1 MTEATPSYYKDELYT
16 ILSHPRYTDV
26 IDALRPNSTYT
37 IDVSDVKL
45 LDIYLET
52 GKAFLDYLFDAVLH
66 IISDKKGSNVQHTFR
81 NLKIELTGTSKVT
94 MHEVSSREYEGKT
107 VTFDATIIAA
117 DTPKTYVKRGTA
129 VCNICGSEDDVVANL
144 DREINI
150 PRCLTPSCKLA
161 KMKLDS
167 SRIVTD
173 DIQTLLMQEPM
184 ETSRNHSPAIFTG
197 KIIGTNVGTV
207 FIGQPKRITG
217 IFRSIVDEKTNE
229 NEVIIDVASVEDL
242 EAVELIKP
250 DEDTLSKLKNRA
262 EKEPEEYKSEIIN
275 SFAPHIFGYENIKES
290 ILLTLLGGSNNSE
303 KRGDIH
309 MLMVGDP
316 SMAKSEILKSAK
328 KITQKSIYTSG
339 KGATAAGLTIGM
351 VKLPNGTQVAQA
363 GVLPLCSGGFAFI
376 DEFDKM
382 GREDR
387 SSMHEA
393 MEQQTVSIAKA
404 GTKMTLPA
412 EATILAAANPKF
424 GKYDSQQTLGDNLEV
439 PSPLIS
445 RFDIIWLFLDEI
457 HRDKDR
463 AKAKHIIASFKKT
476 GKSEYNTY
484 LSDTELMSV
493 LNYCREL
500 EPVLNDET
508 VDRMLKLYEKLRD
521 LGRDEEQQ
529 KLPVGVRQLEA
540 IVRMSTAH
548 AKLML
553 RSIVLPEDVDAIQ
566 KILSE
571 SLSSFGLD
579 LDKGGFNQ
587 TFLDGIKTK
596 DTKERIALSVW
607 YKVADEK
614 GNVKSEKF
622 LTELSQAPK
631 FDEMSA
637 SRYFGVWEQQNKI
650 KMNPDGTWRRT

>member
-1 MTEATPSYYKDELYT
+1 MNATPSFYTNELYE
-16 ILSHPRYTDV
+16 ILSAPKHTDV
-26 IDALRPNSTYT
+26 IDALRPNSTYVVD
-37 IDVSDVKL
+37 ISDEKIM
-45 LDIYLET
+45 DIYVET
-52 GKAFLDYLFDAVLH
+52 GKNFMTYLFDAVIH
-66 IISDKKGSNVQHTFR
+66 VIVDKKGKIAQKDYR
-81 NLKIELTGTSKVT
+81 NLRIELAGSTIINMNDIT
-94 MHEVSSREYEGKT
+94 SREHESKT
-107 VTFDATIIAA
+107 ITFDCTIIAA
-117 DTPKTYVKRGTA
+117 EPPKTYVKSGIA
-129 VCNICGSEDDVVANL
+129 MCVLCGNEEECVANQ
-144 DREINI
+144 DREIVV
-150 PRCLTPSCKLA
+150 PRCTTPSCKLA

-184 ETSRNHSPAIFTG
+184 DKAKNHSPVILMG

-217 IFRSIVDEKTNE
+217 IFRSIIDYKTNE
-229 NEVIIDVASVEDL
+229 NEILIDVASIEDL
-242 EAVELIKP
+242 EETELIKP
-250 DEDTLSKLKNRA
+250 DEETVSKLKLKA
-262 EKEPEEYKSEIIN
+262 EKEPDEYKDDVIK
-275 SFAPHIFGYENIKES
+275 SFAPHIYGYKEIKES
-290 ILLTLLGGSNNSE
+290 VLLSLLGGSNNSN

-363 GVLPLCSGGFAFI
+363 GVLPLCSGGYALI

-424 GKYDSQQTLGDNLEV
+424 GKYDSQQSLGDNLEV

-445 RFDIIWLFLDEI
+445 RFDIIWLFLDDV

-463 AKAKHIIASFKKT
+463 AKAKHIIESFKKNDS
-476 GKSEYNTY
+476 KEYDTY
-484 LSDTELMSV
+484 LNDTELMSV
-493 LNYCREL
+493 LNYAREL

-508 VDRMLKLYEKLRD
+508 VERILKLYEKLRE
-521 LGRDEEQQ
+521 LGRDEQQQ

-553 RSIVLPEDVDAIQ
+553 RSHVLPEDVDAVQ
-566 KILSE
+566 KILSD
-571 SLSSFGLD
+571 SLDSFGLD
-579 LDKGGFNQ
+579 LNKGGFNQ
-587 TFLDGIKTK
+587 SFLDGLKTK

-607 YKVADEK
+607 YKVANED
-614 GNVKSEKF
+614 GDVKSEKF
-622 LTELSQAPK
+622 LKELSEAPK
-631 FDEMSA
+631 FDENSA
-637 SRYFGVWEQQNKI
+637 SRYFGQWEQQNKI
-650 KMNPDGTWRRT
+650 KMNKDGTWRRT

>member
-1 MTEATPSYYKDELYT
+1 MNATPSVYVEELYT
-16 ILSHPRYTDV
+16 ILSAPRYTDV
-26 IDALRPNSTYT
+26 IDALRPNSTY
-37 IDVSDVKL
+37 V
-45 LDIYLET
+45 LDISDEKIMDVYVET
-52 GKAFLDYLFDAVLH
+52 GKEFMQYLFDAVIH
-66 IISDKKGSNVQHTFR
+66 VITDKKGSSAQKTYR
-81 NLKIELTGTSKVT
+81 NLRIELTGSTVIN
-94 MHEVSSREYEGKT
+94 MHDITSREHEGKT
-107 VTFDATIIAA
+107 ITFDCTVIAA
-117 DTPKTYVKRGTA
+117 EPPKTYVKRGTA
-129 VCNICGSEDDVVANL
+129 ICVLCGNEEECVANQ
-144 DREINI
+144 DREIVI
-150 PRCLTPSCKLA
+150 PRCTTPSCKLA

-167 SRIVTD
+167 SRVVTD
-173 DIQTLLMQEPM
+173 DLQTLLMQEPM
-184 ETSRNHSPAIFTG
+184 DKAKNHSPVILMG

-207 FIGQPKRITG
+207 FIGQPKRMTG
-217 IFRSIVDEKTNE
+217 IFRSLIDYKTNE
-229 NEVIIDVASVEDL
+229 NEILIDIASIEDL
-242 EAVELIKP
+242 EETEMIKP
-250 DEDTLSKLKNRA
+250 DEDTLSKLKNKA
-262 EKEPEEYKSEIIN
+262 EREPEDYKAEIIN

-363 GVLPLCSGGFAFI
+363 GVLPLCNGGFALI

-521 LGRDEEQQ
+521 LGRNEEEQ

-553 RSIVLPEDVDAIQ
+553 RSIVLPEDVDAVQ

-596 DTKERIALSVW
+596 DTKERIALSIW
-607 YKVADEK
+607 YKIADEK

-622 LTELSQAPK
+622 MTELSQAPK

-637 SRYFGVWEQQNKI
+637 SRYFGQWEQQNKI

>member
-1 MTEATPSYYKDELYT
+1 MNATPSFYTNELYE
-16 ILSHPRYTDV
+16 ILSAPKHTDV
-26 IDALRPNSTYT
+26 IDALRPNSTYVVD
-37 IDVSDVKL
+37 ISDEKIM
-45 LDIYLET
+45 DIYVET
-52 GKAFLDYLFDAVLH
+52 GKNFMTYLFDAVIH
-66 IISDKKGSNVQHTFR
+66 VIVDKKGKIAQKAYR
-81 NLKIELTGTSKVT
+81 NLRIELAGSTIIN
-94 MHEVSSREYEGKT
+94 MHDITSREHESKT
-107 VTFDATIIAA
+107 ITFDCTIIAA
-117 DTPKTYVKRGTA
+117 EPPKTYVKSGIA
-129 VCNICGSEDDVVANL
+129 MCVLCGNEEECVANQ
-144 DREINI
+144 DREIVV
-150 PRCLTPSCKLA
+150 PRCTTPSCKLA

-184 ETSRNHSPAIFTG
+184 DKAKNHSPVILMG

-217 IFRSIVDEKTNE
+217 IFRSIIDYKTNE
-229 NEVIIDVASVEDL
+229 NEILIDVASIEDL
-242 EAVELIKP
+242 EETELIKP
-250 DEDTLSKLKNRA
+250 DEETVSKLKLKA
-262 EKEPEEYKSEIIN
+262 EKEPDEYKDDVIK
-275 SFAPHIFGYENIKES
+275 SFAPHIYGYKEIKES
-290 ILLTLLGGSNNSE
+290 VLLSLLGGSNNSN

-363 GVLPLCSGGFAFI
+363 GVLPLCSGGYALI

-424 GKYDSQQTLGDNLEV
+424 GKYDSQQSLGDNLEV

-445 RFDIIWLFLDEI
+445 RFDIIWLFLDDV

-463 AKAKHIIASFKKT
+463 AKAKHIIESFKKNDS
-476 GKSEYNTY
+476 KEYDTY
-484 LSDTELMSV
+484 LNDTELMSV
-493 LNYCREL
+493 LNYAREL

-508 VDRMLKLYEKLRD
+508 VERILKLYEKLRE
-521 LGRDEEQQ
+521 LGRDEQQQ

-553 RSIVLPEDVDAIQ
+553 RSHVLPEDVDAVQ
-566 KILSE
+566 KILSD
-571 SLSSFGLD
+571 SLDSFGLD
-579 LDKGGFNQ
+579 LNKGGFNQ
-587 TFLDGIKTK
+587 SFLDGLKTK

-607 YKVADEK
+607 YKVANED
-614 GNVKSEKF
+614 GDVKSEKF
-622 LTELSQAPK
+622 LKELSEAPK
-631 FDEMSA
+631 FDENSA
-637 SRYFGVWEQQNKI
+637 SRYFGQWEQQNKI
-650 KMNPDGTWRRT
+650 KMNKDGTWRRT

>member
-1 MTEATPSYYKDELYT
+1 MIKATPSYYKDELYT
-16 ILSHPRYTDV
+16 ILSQPKYTDV
-26 IDALRPNSTYT
+26 IDALRPTSTYT
-37 IDVSDVKL
+37 IDVSDEKL

-52 GKAFLDYLFDAVLH
+52 GKAFFDYLFEAVLH
-66 IISDKKGSNVQHTFR
+66 VISDKKGSNIRHTFR
-81 NLKIELTGTSKVT
+81 NLKIELSGTSKVT

-107 VTFDATIIAA
+107 VTFDSTIIAA

-129 VCNICGSEDDVVANL
+129 VCKLCGSEDEVVANL
-144 DREINI
+144 DREIDI

-184 ETSRNHSPAIFTG
+184 ETSRNHSPTIFTG

-250 DEDTLSKLKNRA
+250 DEDTLAKLKNRA
-262 EKEPEEYKSEIIN
+262 EKEPEEYKAEIIN

-424 GKYDSQQTLGDNLEV
+424 GKYDSQQTLGDNLDI

-463 AKAKHIIASFKKT
+463 AKAKHIIASFKK
-476 GKSEYNTY
+476 
-484 LSDTELMSV
+484 SD
-493 LNYCREL
+493 
-500 EPVLNDET
+500 
-508 VDRMLKLYEKLRD
+508 K
-521 LGRDEEQQ
+521 
-529 KLPVGVRQLEA
+529 
-540 IVRMSTAH
+540 
-548 AKLML
+548 
-553 RSIVLPEDVDAIQ
+553 
-566 KILSE
+566 
-571 SLSSFGLD
+571 
-579 LDKGGFNQ
+579 
-587 TFLDGIKTK
+587 
-596 DTKERIALSVW
+596 
-607 YKVADEK
+607 
-614 GNVKSEKF
+614 
-622 LTELSQAPK
+622 
-631 FDEMSA
+631 
-637 SRYFGVWEQQNKI
+637 
-650 KMNPDGTWRRT
+650 

>member
-1 MTEATPSYYKDELYT
+1 M
-16 ILSHPRYTDV
+16 IHV
-26 IDALRPNSTYT
+26 I
-37 IDVSDVKL
+37 V
-45 LDIYLET
+45 
-52 GKAFLDYLFDAVLH
+52 
-66 IISDKKGSNVQHTFR
+66 DKKGKIAQKAYR
-81 NLKIELTGTSKVT
+81 NLRIELAGSTIIN
-94 MHEVSSREYEGKT
+94 MHDITSREHESKT
-107 VTFDATIIAA
+107 ITFDCTIIAA
-117 DTPKTYVKRGTA
+117 EPPKTYVKSGIA
-129 VCNICGSEDDVVANL
+129 MCVLCGNEEECVANQ
-144 DREINI
+144 DREIVV
-150 PRCLTPSCKLA
+150 PRCTTPSCKLA

-184 ETSRNHSPAIFTG
+184 DKAKNHSPVILMG

-217 IFRSIVDEKTNE
+217 IFRSIIDYKTNE
-229 NEVIIDVASVEDL
+229 NEILIDVASIEDL
-242 EAVELIKP
+242 EETELIKP
-250 DEDTLSKLKNRA
+250 DEETVSKLKLKA
-262 EKEPEEYKSEIIN
+262 EKEPDEYKDDVIK
-275 SFAPHIFGYENIKES
+275 SFAPHIYGYKEIKES
-290 ILLTLLGGSNNSE
+290 VLLSLLGGSNNSN

-363 GVLPLCSGGFAFI
+363 GVLPLCSGGYALI

-424 GKYDSQQTLGDNLEV
+424 GKYDSQQSLGDNLEV

-445 RFDIIWLFLDEI
+445 RFDIIWLFLDDV

-463 AKAKHIIASFKKT
+463 AKAKHIIESFKKNDS
-476 GKSEYNTY
+476 KEYDTY
-484 LSDTELMSV
+484 LNDTELMSV
-493 LNYCREL
+493 LNYAREL

-508 VDRMLKLYEKLRD
+508 VERILKLYEKLRE
-521 LGRDEEQQ
+521 LGRDEQQQ

-553 RSIVLPEDVDAIQ
+553 RSHVLPEDVDAVQ
-566 KILSE
+566 KILSD
-571 SLSSFGLD
+571 SLDSFGLD
-579 LDKGGFNQ
+579 LNKGGFNQ
-587 TFLDGIKTK
+587 SFLDGLKTK

-607 YKVADEK
+607 YKVANED
-614 GNVKSEKF
+614 GDVKSEKF
-622 LTELSQAPK
+622 LKELSEAPK
-631 FDEMSA
+631 FDENSA
-637 SRYFGVWEQQNKI
+637 SRYFGQWEQQNKI
-650 KMNPDGTWRRT
+650 KMNKDGTWRRT

>member
-1 MTEATPSYYKDELYT
+1 M
-16 ILSHPRYTDV
+16 H
-26 IDALRPNSTYT
+26 
-37 IDVSDVKL
+37 
-45 LDIYLET
+45 DIT
-52 GKAFLDYLFDAVLH
+52 
-66 IISDKKGSNVQHTFR
+66 
-81 NLKIELTGTSKVT
+81 
-94 MHEVSSREYEGKT
+94 SREHESKT
-107 VTFDATIIAA
+107 ITFDCTIIAA
-117 DTPKTYVKRGTA
+117 EPPKTYVKSGIA
-129 VCNICGSEDDVVANL
+129 MCVLCGNEEECVANQ
-144 DREINI
+144 DREIVV
-150 PRCLTPSCKLA
+150 PRCTTPSCKLA

-184 ETSRNHSPAIFTG
+184 DKAKNHSPVILMG

-217 IFRSIVDEKTNE
+217 IFRSIIDYKTNE
-229 NEVIIDVASVEDL
+229 NEILIDVASIEDL
-242 EAVELIKP
+242 EETELIKP
-250 DEDTLSKLKNRA
+250 DEETVSKLKLKA
-262 EKEPEEYKSEIIN
+262 EKEPDEYKDDVIK
-275 SFAPHIFGYENIKES
+275 SFAPHIYGYKEIKES
-290 ILLTLLGGSNNSE
+290 VLLSLLGGSNNSN

-363 GVLPLCSGGFAFI
+363 GVLPLCSGGYALI

-424 GKYDSQQTLGDNLEV
+424 GKYDSQQSLGDNLEV

-445 RFDIIWLFLDEI
+445 RFDIIWLFLDDV

-463 AKAKHIIASFKKT
+463 AKAKHIIESFKKNDS
-476 GKSEYNTY
+476 KEYDTY
-484 LSDTELMSV
+484 LNDTELMSV
-493 LNYCREL
+493 LNYAREL

-508 VDRMLKLYEKLRD
+508 VERILKLYEKLRE
-521 LGRDEEQQ
+521 LGRDEQQQ

-553 RSIVLPEDVDAIQ
+553 RSHVLPEDVDAVQ
-566 KILSE
+566 KILSD
-571 SLSSFGLD
+571 SLDSFGLD
-579 LDKGGFNQ
+579 LNKGGFNQ
-587 TFLDGIKTK
+587 SFLDGLKTK

-607 YKVADEK
+607 YKVANED
-614 GNVKSEKF
+614 GDVKSEKF
-622 LTELSQAPK
+622 LKELSEAPK
-631 FDEMSA
+631 FDENSA
-637 SRYFGVWEQQNKI
+637 SRYFGQWEQQNKI
-650 KMNPDGTWRRT
+650 KMNKDGTWRRT

>member
-1 MTEATPSYYKDELYT
+1 MNATPSYYTDELYE
-16 ILSHPRYTDV
+16 ILSSPKHTEV
-26 IDALRPNSTYT
+26 IDALRPNSTY
-37 IDVSDVKL
+37 V
-45 LDIYLET
+45 LDISNEKIIDIYVET
-52 GKAFLDYLFDAVLH
+52 GKNFMTYLFDAV
-66 IISDKKGSNVQHTFR
+66 IKVIADKKGSSALKTYR
-81 NLKIELTGTSKVT
+81 NLRIELTGSTIIN
-94 MHEVSSREYEGKT
+94 MHDITSREHEGKT
-107 VTFDATIIAA
+107 ITFDCTVIAA
-117 DTPKTYVKRGTA
+117 EPPKTYVKRGVA
-129 VCNICGSEDDVVANL
+129 VCVLCGNEEECVANQ

-150 PRCLTPSCKLA
+150 PRCTTPSCKLA

-167 SRIVTD
+167 SRVVTD

-184 ETSRNHSPAIFTG
+184 DKAKNHSPVILMG

-217 IFRSIVDEKTNE
+217 IFRSIIDYKTNE
-229 NEVIIDVASVEDL
+229 NEILIDVASIEDL
-242 EAVELIKP
+242 EETELIKP
-250 DEDTLSKLKNRA
+250 DEETISKLKLKS
-262 EKEPEEYKSEIIN
+262 EKEPDEYKSEIVN
-275 SFAPHIFGYENIKES
+275 SFAPHIFGYSEIKES
-290 ILLTLLGGSNNSE
+290 VLLSLLGGSNNSK

-328 KITQKSIYTSG
+328 KITQKSLYTSG

-363 GVLPLCSGGFAFI
+363 GVLPLCSGGFALI

-424 GKYDSQQTLGDNLEV
+424 GKYDSDQSLGDNLEI

-445 RFDIIWLFLDEI
+445 RFDIIWLFLDDV

-463 AKAKHIIASFKKT
+463 AKAKHIIESFKKNDS
-476 GKSEYNTY
+476 KDYNTY
-484 LSDTELMSV
+484 LTDSELMSV

-508 VDRMLKLYEKLRD
+508 VERILKLYEKLRE
-521 LGRDEEQQ
+521 LGREEQQQ

-553 RSIVLPEDVDAIQ
+553 RSHVLPEDVDAIQ
-566 KILSE
+566 KILSD
-571 SLSSFGLD
+571 SLDSFGLD
-579 LDKGGFNQ
+579 LNKGGFNQ
-587 TFLDGIKTK
+587 TFLDGLKTK

-607 YKVADEK
+607 YKVADDK

-622 LTELSQAPK
+622 LKELTEAPK
-631 FDEMSA
+631 FDENSA
-637 SRYFGVWEQQNKI
+637 SRYFGQWEQQNKI
-650 KMNPDGTWRRT
+650 KMNKDGTWRRT

>member
-1 MTEATPSYYKDELYT
+1 MNATPSYYTDELYE
-16 ILSHPRYTDV
+16 ILSSPKHTEV
-26 IDALRPNSTYT
+26 IDALRPNSTY
-37 IDVSDVKL
+37 V
-45 LDIYLET
+45 LDISNEKIIDIYVET
-52 GKAFLDYLFDAVLH
+52 GKNFMTYLFDAV
-66 IISDKKGSNVQHTFR
+66 IKVIADKKGSSALKTYR
-81 NLKIELTGTSKVT
+81 NLRIELTGSTIIN
-94 MHEVSSREYEGKT
+94 MHDITSREHEGKT
-107 VTFDATIIAA
+107 ITFDCTVIAA
-117 DTPKTYVKRGTA
+117 EPPKTYVKRGVA
-129 VCNICGSEDDVVANL
+129 VCVLCGNEEECVANQ

-150 PRCLTPSCKLA
+150 PRCTTPSCKLA

-167 SRIVTD
+167 SRVVTD

-184 ETSRNHSPAIFTG
+184 DKAKNHSPVILMG

-217 IFRSIVDEKTNE
+217 IFRSIIDYKTNE
-229 NEVIIDVASVEDL
+229 NEILIDVASIEDL
-242 EAVELIKP
+242 EETELIKP
-250 DEDTLSKLKNRA
+250 DEETISKLKLKS
-262 EKEPEEYKSEIIN
+262 EKEPDEYKSEIVN
-275 SFAPHIFGYENIKES
+275 SFAPHIFGYSEIKES
-290 ILLTLLGGSNNSE
+290 VLLSLLGGSNNSK

-316 SMAKSEILKSAK
+316 SMAKSEILKSEK
-328 KITQKSIYTSG
+328 KITQKAIYTSG

-363 GVLPLCSGGFAFI
+363 GVLPLCSGGFALI

-424 GKYDSQQTLGDNLEV
+424 GKYDSDQSLGDNLEI

-445 RFDIIWLFLDEI
+445 RFDIIWLFLDDV

-463 AKAKHIIASFKKT
+463 AKAKHIIESFKKNDS
-476 GKSEYNTY
+476 KDYNTY
-484 LSDTELMSV
+484 LTDTELMSV

-508 VDRMLKLYEKLRD
+508 VERILKLYEKLRE
-521 LGRDEEQQ
+521 LGREEQQQ

-553 RSIVLPEDVDAIQ
+553 RSHVLPEDVDAIQ
-566 KILSE
+566 KILSD
-571 SLSSFGLD
+571 SLDSFGLD
-579 LDKGGFNQ
+579 LNKGGFNQ
-587 TFLDGIKTK
+587 TFLDGLKTK

-607 YKVADEK
+607 YKVADDK

-622 LTELSQAPK
+622 LKELTEAPK
-631 FDEMSA
+631 FDENSA
-637 SRYFGVWEQQNKI
+637 SRYFGQWEQQNKI
-650 KMNPDGTWRRT
+650 KMNKDGTWRRT

>member
-1 MTEATPSYYKDELYT
+1 MNATPSFYTNELYE
-16 ILSHPRYTDV
+16 ILSAPKHTDV
-26 IDALRPNSTYT
+26 IDALRHNSTYVVD
-37 IDVSDVKL
+37 ISDEKIM
-45 LDIYLET
+45 DIYVET
-52 GKAFLDYLFDAVLH
+52 GKNFMTYLFDAVIH
-66 IISDKKGSNVQHTFR
+66 VIVDKKGKIAQKAYR
-81 NLKIELTGTSKVT
+81 NLRIELAGSTIIN
-94 MHEVSSREYEGKT
+94 MHDITSREHESKT
-107 VTFDATIIAA
+107 ITFDCTIIAA
-117 DTPKTYVKRGTA
+117 EPPKTYVKNGIA
-129 VCNICGSEDDVVANL
+129 MCVLCGNEEECVANQ
-144 DREINI
+144 DREIVV
-150 PRCLTPSCKLA
+150 PRCTTPSCKLA

-184 ETSRNHSPAIFTG
+184 DKAKNHSPVILMG

-217 IFRSIVDEKTNE
+217 IFRSIIDYKTNE
-229 NEVIIDVASVEDL
+229 NEILIDVASIEDL
-242 EAVELIKP
+242 EETELIKP
-250 DEDTLSKLKNRA
+250 DEETVSKLKLKA
-262 EKEPEEYKSEIIN
+262 EKEPDEYKDDVIK
-275 SFAPHIFGYENIKES
+275 SFAPHIYGYKEIKES
-290 ILLTLLGGSNNSE
+290 VLLSLLGGSNNSN

-363 GVLPLCSGGFAFI
+363 GVLPLCSGGYALI

-424 GKYDSQQTLGDNLEV
+424 GKYDSQQSLGDNLEV

-445 RFDIIWLFLDEI
+445 RFDIIWLFLDDV

-463 AKAKHIIASFKKT
+463 AKAKHIIESFKKNDS
-476 GKSEYNTY
+476 KEYDTY
-484 LSDTELMSV
+484 LNDTELMSV
-493 LNYCREL
+493 LNYAREL

-508 VDRMLKLYEKLRD
+508 VERILKLYEKLRE
-521 LGRDEEQQ
+521 LGRDEQQQ

-553 RSIVLPEDVDAIQ
+553 RSHVLPEDVDAVQ
-566 KILSE
+566 KILSD
-571 SLSSFGLD
+571 SLDSFGLD
-579 LDKGGFNQ
+579 LNKGGFNQ
-587 TFLDGIKTK
+587 SFLDGLKTK

-607 YKVADEK
+607 YKVANED
-614 GNVKSEKF
+614 GDVKSEKF
-622 LTELSQAPK
+622 LKELSEAPK
-631 FDEMSA
+631 FDENSA
-637 SRYFGVWEQQNKI
+637 SRYFGQWEQQNKI
-650 KMNPDGTWRRT
+650 KMNKDGTWRRT

>member
-1 MTEATPSYYKDELYT
+1 MNATPSYYTDELYE
-16 ILSHPRYTDV
+16 ILSSPKHTEV
-26 IDALRPNSTYT
+26 IDALRPNSTY
-37 IDVSDVKL
+37 V
-45 LDIYLET
+45 LDISNEKIIDIYVET
-52 GKAFLDYLFDAVLH
+52 GKNFMTYLFDAV
-66 IISDKKGSNVQHTFR
+66 IKVIVDKKGSSALKTYR
-81 NLKIELTGTSKVT
+81 NLRIELTGSTIIS
-94 MHEVSSREYEGKT
+94 MHDITSREHEGKT
-107 VTFDATIIAA
+107 ITFDCTVIAA
-117 DTPKTYVKRGTA
+117 EPPKTYVKRGVA
-129 VCNICGSEDDVVANL
+129 VCILCGNEEECVANQ

-150 PRCLTPSCKLA
+150 PRCTTPSCKLA

-167 SRIVTD
+167 SRVVTD

-184 ETSRNHSPAIFTG
+184 DKAKNHSPVILMG

-217 IFRSIVDEKTNE
+217 IFRSIIDYKTNE
-229 NEVIIDVASVEDL
+229 NEVLIDVASIEDL
-242 EAVELIKP
+242 EETELIKP
-250 DEDTLSKLKNRA
+250 DEETISKLKLKS
-262 EKEPEEYKSEIIN
+262 EKEPDEYKSEIVN
-275 SFAPHIFGYENIKES
+275 SFAPHIFGYSEIKES
-290 ILLTLLGGSNNSE
+290 VLLSLLGGSNNSK

-328 KITQKSIYTSG
+328 SITQKSIYTSG

-363 GVLPLCSGGFAFI
+363 GVLPLCSGGFALI

-424 GKYDSQQTLGDNLEV
+424 GKYDSDQSLGDNLEI

-445 RFDIIWLFLDEI
+445 RFDIIWLFLDDV

-463 AKAKHIIASFKKT
+463 AKAKHIIESFKKNNN
-476 GKSEYNTY
+476 KDYDTY

-493 LNYCREL
+493 LNYAREL

-508 VDRMLKLYEKLRD
+508 VERILKLYEKLRE
-521 LGRDEEQQ
+521 LGREEQQQ

-553 RSIVLPEDVDAIQ
+553 RSHVLPEDVDAVQ
-566 KILSE
+566 KIMSD
-571 SLSSFGLD
+571 SLDSFGLD
-579 LDKGGFNQ
+579 LNKGGFNQ
-587 TFLDGIKTK
+587 SFLDGLKTK

-607 YKVADEK
+607 YKVADDK

-622 LTELSQAPK
+622 LKELTEAPK
-631 FDEMSA
+631 FDENSA
-637 SRYFGVWEQQNKI
+637 SRYFSQWEQQNKV
-650 KMNPDGTWRRT
+650 KMNKDGTWRRT